1 MPVSHR
7 TPSQPSALLALVCL
21 TVVHRLQPQW
31 LAVSVAQAAAS
42 EQISAQRVS
51 RLCSR
56 ALPQLE
62 ETIAAATRMGR
73 PVNGRSEPDLALQ
86 LAIALALLEVAT
98 AILAK
103 VALRSAQIRTLV
115 LGAWFRLKQRFP
127 TLTLR
132 RFCEVLALPERTLR
146 AWRRSADA
154 GTAPQ
159 NVQRHGEG
167 NPAAPH
173 GSGKKGRT
181 RGLRRRRFGFDVVLP
196 KTQLGADTT
205 DLKAFGVPLKLVAA
219 QDIGARDEC
228 LFDSVLVENRE
239 TAELVAQVMTDAA
252 ANNPGIQAITDQ
264 GSTYMAKATAEALE
278 QLEVEHAP
286 QKEGDPTGKATVE
299 RAFGTLKWIAE
310 PILGLTNTIS
320 DKVPALRFAPLA
332 TAAATLLVTALLKA
346 YQAGA
351 RAARR
356 ADQQRAGVDP
366 EDLARIAQQSREDA
380 RAELRSHRLFLTA
393 FHLAHAIKR
402 PLNDFIRAH
411 RRFPLPVLLEAER
424 QFAEQAHRDDI
435 RDRASYFTAIVLR
448 CDEQYRKE
456 QARKRQ
462 GARAIRRTE
471 RDIAAAEAQQRAWDA
486 NPLAAIRAA
495 LDGLRHWWI
504 PEKNALLFDG
514 IGPPR
519 GCLIRAITLLTQ
531 REGSDIAGHLAHG
544 VFDDFRRHH
553 AKDMSAEEIAALQ
566 RLFEDLTPELQLN
579 DRDSVGNSGNPPP
592 TALRRFTSATATGHS
607 QPDLGLRTKAAATQ
621 GSQHPGGAVLDSS
634 DGSIPYRR
642 RAAVRRSDGSRS
654 SAPILSPAA

>member
-21 TVVHRLQPQW
+21 TVVHRLRPQW
-31 LAVSVAQAAAS
+31 PAVSVAQATAS

-62 ETIAAATRMGR
+62 EAIAAATRIGR
-73 PVNGRSEPDLALQ
+73 PVNGRSESDLALQ

-103 VALRSAQIRTLV
+103 VVLRSAPVRTLV
-115 LGAWFRLKQRFP
+115 LGAWLRLKQRFP
-127 TLTLR
+127 TLTQR
-132 RFCEVLALPERTLR
+132 RFCEALALPERTLR
-146 AWRRSADA
+146 AWKRSADA
-154 GTAPQ
+154 GTDPQ
-159 NVQRHGEG
+159 NVHRHVQG
-167 NPAAPH
+167 NHAAPH
-173 GSGKKGRT
+173 GSGKKGKA
-181 RGLRRRRFGFDVVLP
+181 RGPRRRRFGFDVVLP

-219 QDIGARDEC
+219 QDIGARDES
-228 LFDSVLVENRE
+228 LFDAVLVETRE
-239 TAELVAQVMTDAA
+239 TAQVVVQVMTDAVA
-252 ANNPGIQAITDQ
+252 DNPGIQAITDQ
-264 GSTYMAKATAEALE
+264 GATYMAKATTEALE
-278 QLEVEHAP
+278 QLDVEHAP

-299 RAFGTLKWIAE
+299 RAFGTIKSIAQ
-310 PILGLTNTIS
+310 PILELTNTIG
-320 DKVPALRFAPLA
+320 DKVPALHFAPLA
-332 TAAATLLVTALLKA
+332 KAAATLLCTALLKA

-356 ADQQRAGVDP
+356 ADQQRAGIDP

-411 RRFPLPVLLEAER
+411 RRFPMPVLLQAEKELA
-424 QFAEQAHRDDI
+424 QQAHRDDI

-462 GARAIRRTE
+462 GAGAIRRTE

-486 NPLAAIRAA
+486 NPLAAMRAA
-495 LDGLRHWWI
+495 FEGLRHWWV
-504 PEKNALLFDG
+504 PAKNALLFDG

-519 GCLIRAITLLTQ
+519 GQGRSACVETG
-531 REGSDIAGHLAHG
+531 GS
-544 VFDDFRRHH
+544 
-553 AKDMSAEEIAALQ
+553 IAA
-566 RLFEDLTPELQLN
+566 
-579 DRDSVGNSGNPPP
+579 
-592 TALRRFTSATATGHS
+592 
-607 QPDLGLRTKAAATQ
+607 
-621 GSQHPGGAVLDSS
+621 
-634 DGSIPYRR
+634 
-642 RAAVRRSDGSRS
+642 
-654 SAPILSPAA
+654 